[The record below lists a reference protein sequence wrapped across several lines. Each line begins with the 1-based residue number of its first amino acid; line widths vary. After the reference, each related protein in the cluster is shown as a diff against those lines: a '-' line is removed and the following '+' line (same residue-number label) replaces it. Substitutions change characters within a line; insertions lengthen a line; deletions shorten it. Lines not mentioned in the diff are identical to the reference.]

1 MYFCRNNKRVKQ
13 RRKGRKDVFKI
24 KNVFYSSFIFAL
36 SAPLRETNMAKH
48 TLEISYDYDFLLIG
62 ISSHEKDYRICWA
75 LNKKLGIDLVKQDS
89 LEIKGKKQTTPS
101 YFSFFIFDKEED
113 FLEYSVI
120 ANFSENKALVTKEN
134 TLFNEDDTSKK
145 DQSEN
150 ELLIPEQKQMNYF
163 FMVRGEVDDDE
174 AEELVKSIKEIDVVQ
189 TAIRIDVTQLKSKQ
203 NLIF

>member
-1 MYFCRNNKRVKQ
+1 
-13 RRKGRKDVFKI
+13 
-24 KNVFYSSFIFAL
+24 
-36 SAPLRETNMAKH
+36 MAKH

-134 TLFNEDDTSKK
+134 TLFNEDDKSKK

-174 AEELVKSIKEIDVVQ
+174 AEELVKNIKEIDVVQ
-189 TAIRIDVTQLKSKQ
+189 TAVRIDVTQLKSKQ